1 MRIHWQYPLSK
12 PTHTHKHKTQLQLLW
27 GVYMLHTTTTTINGT
42 QHRLRRGVEWGG
54 EVQRGARK
62 TMGELW
68 VALCL
73 RRTGMRARETAN
85 IVLCTVKF
93 SSERERANAIKI
105 GLLWWLWWLTY
116 RVRRRRRMWMWM
128 WMSVWCECT
137 YKTWSIAHFLD
148 IYTTVQTA
156 NLIWGK
162 QSRIQQKTS

>member
-54 EVQRGARK
+54 SAERGAHDD
-62 TMGELW
+62 GW
-68 VALCL
+68 
-73 RRTGMRARETAN
+73 
-85 IVLCTVKF
+85 IVGGTLFATNWNESERDCKYCIVYIEIFKR
-93 SSERERANAIKI
+93 ERERANAIKI